1 MLKLDA
7 QITDKEW
14 YYQKYAKTI
23 FPVSKSV
30 VFIFHI
36 LDGHIIIL
44 KQEQDKKKAY
54 KSSCFNIL
62 SWKSSD
68 HNIQICNL
76 VTMEKH
82 VHTHRHKKGPL
93 NTSQYSLP
101 PSSSAFSCITSAIV
115 PTIWSAITS
124 SVPLMNSSVIG
135 FLAPE
140 KRLVIGSVRAVSW
153 AEMEGTNTH

>member
-44 KQEQDKKKAY
+44 KQEQDKKK
-54 KSSCFNIL
+54 S
-62 SWKSSD
+62 
-68 HNIQICNL
+68 IQIIL
-76 VTMEKH
+76 
-82 VHTHRHKKGPL
+82 
-93 NTSQYSLP
+93 
-101 PSSSAFSCITSAIV
+101 F
-115 PTIWSAITS
+115 
-124 SVPLMNSSVIG
+124 
-135 FLAPE
+135 
-140 KRLVIGSVRAVSW
+140 
-153 AEMEGTNTH
+153 